1 MRECN
6 EKCMANVNG
15 HCAVKKCH
23 GAFIGFSLRLETTEK
38 AANLYEMVHQMFME
52 DFPEGDTYH
61 AKETKL
67 PPDA

>member
-15 HCAVKKCH
+15 HCAVKECH
-23 GAFIGFSLRLETTEK
+23 GVYISLLHFETAEK

>member
-15 HCAVKKCH
+15 HCAVKECH
-23 GAFIGFSLRLETTEK
+23 GAFTSFSSRWETVEI
-38 AANLYEMVHQMFME
+38 AARFYEMAHQMFME

-67 PPDA
+67 PANS